1 MSSGNKTA
9 LITGSGQNIG
19 RGIANQLA
27 LAGFN
32 IIVNGSR
39 NQEAAEAVAAE
50 VRAHGV
56 EALVAMGNVG
66 IKAEAEAIASAGLDH
81 FGRIDVLVNNAA
93 IRPHEP
99 FLEMRDD
106 AWQKVMDVDLNAAI
120 WLSRVI
126 LPGMM
131 ARAFFFSVGR
141 ISGCD
146 CGFFDHAGPRRSRG
160 S

>member
-56 EALVAMGNVG
+56 EALVAMGMLALKPKPKQSPAPDW
-66 IKAEAEAIASAGLDH
+66 IILAGLMCWSIMQQFALTNH
-81 FGRIDVLVNNAA
+81 F
-93 IRPHEP
+93 
-99 FLEMRDD
+99 
-106 AWQKVMDVDLNAAI
+106 
-120 WLSRVI
+120 
-126 LPGMM
+126 
-131 ARAFFFSVGR
+131 
-141 ISGCD
+141 
-146 CGFFDHAGPRRSRG
+146 
-160 S
+160 